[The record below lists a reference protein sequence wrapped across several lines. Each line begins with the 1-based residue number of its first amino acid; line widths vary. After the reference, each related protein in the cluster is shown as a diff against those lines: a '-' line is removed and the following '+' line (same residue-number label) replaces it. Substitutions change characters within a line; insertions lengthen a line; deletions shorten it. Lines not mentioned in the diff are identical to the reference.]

1 MAKLNDQE
9 VTTLLREYA
18 GRSALRGGNPYPWKA
33 YARAADS
40 QHLYPLDRLIAEE
53 RLKKSRVFAMLLR
66 TTSPNCAPR
75 APIPA
80 LKK

>member
-18 GRSALRGGNPYPWKA
+18 GRSALRGGNPYRWKA

-40 QHLYPLDRLIAEE
+40 QHLS
-53 RLKKSRVFAMLLR
+53 SR
-66 TTSPNCAPR
+66 
-75 APIPA
+75 
-80 LKK
+80 